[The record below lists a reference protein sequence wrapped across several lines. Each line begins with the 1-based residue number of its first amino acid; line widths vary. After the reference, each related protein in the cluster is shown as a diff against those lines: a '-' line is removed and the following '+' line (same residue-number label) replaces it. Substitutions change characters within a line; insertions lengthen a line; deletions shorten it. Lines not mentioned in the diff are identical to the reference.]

1 MVRKLLATA
10 VIALS
15 LAASMT
21 TMASAQ
27 RYGHPQDGTSS
38 QPQQAPSGGSQD
50 RPFDPE

>member
-10 VIALS
+10 AIALS

-21 TMASAQ
+21 VASAQ
-27 RYGHPQDGTSS
+27 RYDQAQQGTSS
-38 QPQQAPSGGSQD
+38 QPQQAPSGGGQD